1 MANITLGTNFYRN
14 KETAIAFQD
23 PDRLRHMYM
32 LGKTGVGKSTVFQ
45 NMCLQDIQNRH
56 GVCFID
62 PHGESIEW
70 LLQRIPQNRLE
81 DVILF
86 DPSDTQC
93 SFGLNLLEAKEES
106 EKDFL
111 VAQTIEIFYKL
122 FDPEKTGI
130 IGPQFE
136 HWLRSA
142 ALTVMAGPEGGS
154 LLEIPRLFVDKNF
167 EIKKRQHLKD
177 PIVIDFWTKQMANTS
192 DFHKS
197 EMLNYFTSKFGHF
210 MNNGL
215 MRNIIGQRKSA
226 FDFDQ
231 ILDQEKILL
240 IDLSKGKIG
249 EINAQML
256 GLILVAKLQAAVLKR
271 ANITPEKRYPFY
283 LYVDEFQNL
292 ITDTFASLLSE
303 SRKYGLGI
311 HLTNQ
316 YFAQLPEKLQNAILG
331 NAGTLMIFEVGVE
344 DAERLSRE
352 FFPLQK
358 EDFLALKRYNFYI
371 KLMIEGKTSEP
382 FSGVSLKPLG
392 KISNQ
397 HAEQI
402 KKLSQLAYSIPK
414 RLAEEEIKT
423 YIR

>member
-1 MANITLGTNFYRN
+1 M
-14 KETAIAFQD
+14 
-23 PDRLRHMYM
+23 
-32 LGKTGVGKSTVFQ
+32 
-45 NMCLQDIQNRH
+45 
-56 GVCFID
+56 
-62 PHGESIEW
+62 
-70 LLQRIPQNRLE
+70 
-81 DVILF
+81 
-86 DPSDTQC
+86 
-93 SFGLNLLEAKEES
+93 
-106 EKDFL
+106 
-111 VAQTIEIFYKL
+111 
-122 FDPEKTGI
+122 
-130 IGPQFE
+130 
-136 HWLRSA
+136 
-142 ALTVMAGPEGGS
+142 
-154 LLEIPRLFVDKNF
+154 
-167 EIKKRQHLKD
+167 
-177 PIVIDFWTKQMANTS
+177 IDFWTKQMANTS